1 MALSLVLDTPALAQ
15 HYEQVS
21 LDRQFAHGKK
31 LVERLRIAPGE
42 RVLDVG
48 TGTGLLAEH
57 VARLVGPEGSVVGV
71 DPLPL
76 RIEIAQR
83 KAGPNLSFQVGSA
96 DALGGFADQS
106 FDVVYLNAV
115 FHWLPEKLTPLRH
128 FYRVL
133 KPGGRLGIT
142 TGSREHPNTI
152 QLVRQRVL
160 SREPY
165 RQYPEI
171 QGAFGHHVSVDELE
185 RLFESAGFH
194 AQSVA
199 LEPNIQHHAS
209 AEALIEFSQ
218 ASSFGNYLGHLPEAL
233 RSGARQDLIR
243 EVEALRSSD
252 GIRQEGVRIVAVAV
266 KPGT

>member
-1 MALSLVLDTPALAQ
+1 MMTLSLVLDTPALAQ

-31 LVERLRIAPGE
+31 LVEKLGLAAGE
-42 RVLDVG
+42 RALDVG
-48 TGTGLLAEH
+48 PGTGLLAEH
-57 VARLVGPEGSVVGV
+57 VARIVGPSGSVLGI

-83 KAGPNLSFQVGSA
+83 KARANLSFAVGNAEALDAIA
-96 DALGGFADQS
+96 DRS

-152 QLVRQRVL
+152 QVVRQRVL
-160 SREPY
+160 SRDP
-165 RQYPEI
+165 
-171 QGAFGHHVSVDELE
+171 
-185 RLFESAGFH
+185 
-194 AQSVA
+194 
-199 LEPNIQHHAS
+199 
-209 AEALIEFSQ
+209 
-218 ASSFGNYLGHLPEAL
+218 
-233 RSGARQDLIR
+233 
-243 EVEALRSSD
+243 
-252 GIRQEGVRIVAVAV
+252 
-266 KPGT
+266 

>member
-1 MALSLVLDTPALAQ
+1 MALSLVLDTPALAE

-31 LVERLRIAPGE
+31 LVAKLGIASGE
-42 RVLDVG
+42 RALDVG
-48 TGTGLLAEH
+48 SGTGLLAEH
-57 VARLVGPEGSVVGV
+57 VARIVGPSGAVVGV

-76 RIEIAQR
+76 RIEIARR
-83 KAGPNLSFQVGSA
+83 KARANLSFQVGSA
-96 DALGGFADQS
+96 DSLHAFADQS

-115 FHWLPEKLTPLRH
+115 FHWLPEKLTPLRE

-152 QLVRQRVL
+152 QVVRQRVL
-160 SREPY
+160 SRPPY
-165 RQYPEI
+165 DRYPEI
-171 QGAFGHHVSVDELE
+171 QGAFGHHVSVRELE
-185 RLFESAGFH
+185 QLLESAGFN
-194 AQSVA
+194 AQSVS

-233 RSGARQDLIR
+233 RSDARSELLR
-243 EVEALRSSD
+243 ELEALRTPE